1 MGSGSSRSASDQR
14 AALRRERDAA
24 TTTVVMVAAAH
35 SVDRRPSFRRNP
47 ERLSVEEI
55 MRPGRRDHLNWCSV
69 GSHGEVNPWEAEG
82 STSRELGSS
91 EPQPSVNLVVGGGGN
106 NSQSAPSCHVHWD
119 RPSLPSGGEGNI
131 HHLESEASSSSSQP
145 GVLRGQGVYLQR
157 ARMNSSSGIHDEEA
171 GGSRQPL
178 HDERLHYTC
187 ETTQQRHRVNEMQER
202 LRSYAGLPSSVD
214 LDQGSFMLSDSSDSY
229 HRMELVSG
237 SANQGLF
244 SSASDDRDA
253 DSTSA
258 WPAPSLLQSWG
269 QSNVWEGSFLR
280 GQSSAG
286 PVSVR
291 SSTSVGQNSGL
302 SASETRR
309 SSGRRLWD
317 ALSRGTFHRRTS
329 PQTMAALADLEE
341 NSIVS
346 GDVEQIVDAEAL
358 HGSRSLDLEERRRRV
373 RSQVWALRRLSNGL
387 DGTSFHSRLCAGSHN
402 GHHCSCE
409 AHNIGDDLVTRA
421 SISRIIM
428 LAEALFEVLDEI
440 HRQSVALSRSATVSL
455 ASQPAP
461 LNVVNAIPLHAH
473 CKPFHDSDE
482 EAQCY
487 ICLVEY
493 EEGDAIRTLPCKH
506 EYHKDCVDKWLT
518 EVHGVC
524 PLCRGNVCEPKAVP
538 VED

>member
-1 MGSGSSRSASDQR
+1 MFHETWIAQFRVR
-14 AALRRERDAA
+14 VPR
-24 TTTVVMVAAAH
+24 H
-35 SVDRRPSFRRNP
+35 SMSMWRLVLYWACGACVWLLQ
-47 ERLSVEEI
+47 RLSVEEI
-55 MRPGRRDHLNWCSV
+55 MRPGRQDHLNRFSV

-91 EPQPSVNLVVGGGGN
+91 EPQPSVNLAVGGSGN
-106 NSQSAPSCHVHWD
+106 NSQSAPSRHVHWD

-131 HHLESEASSSSSQP
+131 HHLESEASSSSSSSQP

-214 LDQGSFMLSDSSDSY
+214 LDRGSFMLSDSSDSY
-229 HRMELVSG
+229 RRMVPISG

-244 SSASDDRDA
+244 SYASDDRDA

-291 SSTSVGQNSGL
+291 SSTSGGQNSGL

-309 SSGRRLWD
+309 SSGRRLWH

-346 GDVEQIVDAEAL
+346 GDVEQIVDADAL

-373 RSQVWALRRLSNGL
+373 RSQVGFFA
-387 DGTSFHSRLCAGSHN
+387 
-402 GHHCSCE
+402 
-409 AHNIGDDLVTRA
+409 
-421 SISRIIM
+421 
-428 LAEALFEVLDEI
+428 LAECCLACGLIVILSLPSLHMNCVIFEVKWMQETQICAIYFL
-440 HRQSVALSRSATVSL
+440 HFFHHSSVY
-455 ASQPAP
+455 
-461 LNVVNAIPLHAH
+461 
-473 CKPFHDSDE
+473 D
-482 EAQCY
+482 QCY
-487 ICLVEY
+487 RY
-493 EEGDAIRTLPCKH
+493 GH
-506 EYHKDCVDKWLT
+506 CV
-518 EVHGVC
+518 V
-524 PLCRGNVCEPKAVP
+524 
-538 VED
+538 